1 MSATN
6 YRLSQREV
14 LALAHGRLADIDTMI
29 AEGDMT
35 ADWRAERTEQLR
47 LIATVAA

>member
-6 YRLSQREV
+6 YRLSQSET
-14 LALAHGRLADIDTMI
+14 LALAHGRLADIESLI
-29 AEGDMT
+29 AEGDTT

-47 LIATVAA
+47 LIAQVAA